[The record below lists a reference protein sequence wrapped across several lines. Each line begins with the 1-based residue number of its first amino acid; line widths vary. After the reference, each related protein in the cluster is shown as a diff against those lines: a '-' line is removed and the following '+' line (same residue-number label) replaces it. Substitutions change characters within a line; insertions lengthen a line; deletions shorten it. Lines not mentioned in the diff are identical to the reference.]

1 MGGLTTTNF
10 AAFLIYQVRS
20 GVLWLPGPPSTTTT
34 TLVTLKPGPGAKG
47 LLLHTPLDMEPSLLS
62 LEKLDRSSPDLWPE
76 QIPGVYDF
84 APMMSP
90 QLSPDPQ
97 NLDLEEQDYTLL
109 YQFRLL
115 TALEIIEEVKKLQN
129 VAYQLGLEEAK
140 EMTRG
145 KYLHILNNRKDK

>member
-1 MGGLTTTNF
+1 MASPEGGNF
-10 AAFLIYQVRS
+10 Q
-20 GVLWLPGPPSTTTT
+20 PEE
-34 TLVTLKPGPGAKG
+34 
-47 LLLHTPLDMEPSLLS
+47 MEPSLLS

-76 QIPGVYDF
+76 QRVYDF
-84 APMMSP
+84 APLMSSP

-97 NLDLEEQDYTLL
+97 NLDLEEQDYNLL

-115 TALEIIEEVKKLQN
+115 TAVEIIEEVKKLQN

-145 KYLHILNNRKDK
+145 KYLHILNSKKK

>member
-1 MGGLTTTNF
+1 MNWSIL
-10 AAFLIYQVRS
+10 AARVAFTGY
-20 GVLWLPGPPSTTTT
+20 
-34 TLVTLKPGPGAKG
+34 
-47 LLLHTPLDMEPSLLS
+47 MEPSLLS

-76 QIPGVYDF
+76 QSVSSVPGVYDF
-84 APMMSP
+84 APLLSP

-97 NLDLEEQDYTLL
+97 NLDLEEQDINLL

-145 KYLHILNNRKDK
+145 KYLHILNNKKPK

>member
-1 MGGLTTTNF
+1 MADGGKFQAESKVFSASSILNVEEYLRPHTD
-10 AAFLIYQVRS
+10 
-20 GVLWLPGPPSTTTT
+20 STE
-34 TLVTLKPGPGAKG
+34 
-47 LLLHTPLDMEPSLLS
+47 MEPSLLS

-76 QIPGVYDF
+76 QMPGVYDF
-84 APMMSP
+84 APLLSP
-90 QLSPDPQ
+90 QLSPGTQ
-97 NLDLEEQDYTLL
+97 NLDLEEQDFNLL

-145 KYLHILNNRKDK
+145 KYLHILNNKKSK

>member
-1 MGGLTTTNF
+1 
-10 AAFLIYQVRS
+10 
-20 GVLWLPGPPSTTTT
+20 
-34 TLVTLKPGPGAKG
+34 
-47 LLLHTPLDMEPSLLS
+47 MEPSLLS

-76 QIPGVYDF
+76 QIPGVYEF
-84 APMMSP
+84 APVMSP

-97 NLDLEEQDYTLL
+97 NLDLEEPDYNLL

-145 KYLHILNNRKDK
+145 KYLHILNNRKEK

>member
-1 MGGLTTTNF
+1 MADGGNF
-10 AAFLIYQVRS
+10 Q
-20 GVLWLPGPPSTTTT
+20 PEE
-34 TLVTLKPGPGAKG
+34 
-47 LLLHTPLDMEPSLLS
+47 MEPSLLS
-62 LEKLDRSSPDLWPE
+62 LEKMDRSSPDLWPE

-84 APMMSP
+84 APLMSP

-97 NLDLEEQDYTLL
+97 NLDLEDQDFSLL

-145 KYLHILNNRKDK
+145 KYLHILNNKKPK

>member
-1 MGGLTTTNF
+1 MEGHQTF
-10 AAFLIYQVRS
+10 PKS
-20 GVLWLPGPPSTTTT
+20 E
-34 TLVTLKPGPGAKG
+34 
-47 LLLHTPLDMEPSLLS
+47 MEPSLLS
-62 LEKLDRSSPDLWPE
+62 LEKMDRSSPDLWPE

-84 APMMSP
+84 APLMSP

-97 NLDLEEQDYTLL
+97 NLDLEDQDFSLL

-145 KYLHILNNRKDK
+145 KYLHILNNKKPK

>member
-1 MGGLTTTNF
+1 METTEGGNF
-10 AAFLIYQVRS
+10 Q
-20 GVLWLPGPPSTTTT
+20 
-34 TLVTLKPGPGAKG
+34 
-47 LLLHTPLDMEPSLLS
+47 DQEMEPSLLS

-90 QLSPDPQ
+90 QLSPDSQ
-97 NLDLEEQDYTLL
+97 NLDLEEQDFNLL

-145 KYLHILNNRKDK
+145 KYLHILNNKKEK

>member
-1 MGGLTTTNF
+1 MASSEGGNF
-10 AAFLIYQVRS
+10 QAE
-20 GVLWLPGPPSTTTT
+20 
-34 TLVTLKPGPGAKG
+34 
-47 LLLHTPLDMEPSLLS
+47 DMEPSLLS

>member
-1 MGGLTTTNF
+1 MASSEGGNF
-10 AAFLIYQVRS
+10 QHGDKDSSQMSQEKSACSSPDMWAEQN
-20 GVLWLPGPPSTTTT
+20 
-34 TLVTLKPGPGAKG
+34 
-47 LLLHTPLDMEPSLLS
+47 MEPSLLS

-84 APMMSP
+84 AALVSP
-90 QLSPDPQ
+90 QLSPTSHC
-97 NLDLEEQDYTLL
+97 LDLEEQDYSLL

-115 TALEIIEEVKKLQN
+115 TALEIIDEVKKLQN

-145 KYLHILNNRKDK
+145 KYLHILNKKSK

>member
-1 MGGLTTTNF
+1 MASSEGGNF
-10 AAFLIYQVRS
+10 QAPDKEL
-20 GVLWLPGPPSTTTT
+20 
-34 TLVTLKPGPGAKG
+34 
-47 LLLHTPLDMEPSLLS
+47 SLLS

-84 APMMSP
+84 AP
-90 QLSPDPQ
+90 LSPPTPEPPKLL
-97 NLDLEEQDYTLL
+97 NLDDQDYNLL

-145 KYLHILNNRKDK
+145 KYLHILNNRKTK